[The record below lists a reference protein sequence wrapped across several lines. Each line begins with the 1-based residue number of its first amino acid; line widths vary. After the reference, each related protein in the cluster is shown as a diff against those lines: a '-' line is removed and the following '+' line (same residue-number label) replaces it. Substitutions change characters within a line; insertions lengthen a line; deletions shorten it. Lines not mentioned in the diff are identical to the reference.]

1 MAFTFEDILAETR
14 SSPDGSASVFEDPL
28 DQLKLVELE
37 TQSSSGELSF
47 ETAPS
52 NHKEGDSKTTSADVS
67 TDGDSAIEHLQH
79 EMQSIIPE
87 GRRLSIFQQVIAA
100 EDVNK
105 KQKSESNEAS
115 SSAALIKLM
124 STLEDNQGADFDE
137 NWSQSSVEHLT
148 ATLE

>member
-1 MAFTFEDILAETR
+1 MDILSETK
-14 SSPDGSASVFEDPL
+14 SSPDGNVSICEDSL
-28 DQLKLVELE
+28 DQFKLVELE

-47 ETAPS
+47 ETPS
-52 NHKEGDSKTTSADVS
+52 SNLKEGGSKSTSADVS
-67 TDGDSAIEHLQH
+67 TDGDSAIELLQH

-100 EDVNK
+100 EDVI

-124 STLEDNQGADFDE
+124 SNLEDNQGADFDE

>member
-1 MAFTFEDILAETR
+1 MDILSETKSLPDGNVSIFED
-14 SSPDGSASVFEDPL
+14 SL

-47 ETAPS
+47 ETPS
-52 NHKEGDSKTTSADVS
+52 SNLKEGDSKTTSADVS
-67 TDGDSAIEHLQH
+67 TDGDSAIELLQH

-100 EDVNK
+100 EDVI

-124 STLEDNQGADFDE
+124 SNLEDNQGADFDE